1 MGALFPHN
9 TNPTDTPSRYPLSR
23 TGGHSAGFEQR
34 CELISQSEIQ
44 ELREL
49 KEQMRK
55 VRACHDRA
63 KAEIID
69 KLRRGVPVQQGSWN
83 VRLITRNNRFLS
95 AKSLLP
101 LFGKAEVER
110 LKNQVQPTISY
121 SVEIS
126 ETD

>member
-1 MGALFPHN
+1 MRAPFPQN
-9 TNPTDTPSRYPLSR
+9 SNPADTPSRYPHFH
-23 TGGHSAGFEQR
+23 TGGHSTSFDHR
-34 CELISQSEIQ
+34 FELIPQSKIQ

-49 KEQMRK
+49 KEQVRK
-55 VRACHDRA
+55 IRARHDRL
-63 KAEIID
+63 KAEIIE
-69 KLRRGVPVQQGSWN
+69 KLRRGIPVQQGSWN

-95 AKSLLP
+95 VKSLLP